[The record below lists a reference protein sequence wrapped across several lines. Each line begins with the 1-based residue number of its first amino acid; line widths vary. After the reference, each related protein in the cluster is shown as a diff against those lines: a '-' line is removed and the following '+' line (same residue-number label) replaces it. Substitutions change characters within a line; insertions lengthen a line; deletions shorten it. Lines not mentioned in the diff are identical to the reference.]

1 MREPVINMYM
11 VRNAHGRNLRNGR
24 FSSENQIYLVTT
36 VTDRRIPVFSCLK
49 NGRILVREMMRSDN
63 DGQTD
68 TLAFVVMPD
77 HIHWLFALCNT
88 KSLAA
93 VVGSVKRHSARQINR
108 QSGLCATS
116 VWQRGYHDHAL
127 RTDEDIIQVAR
138 YIVANPLRARL
149 ARRVGDYS
157 LWDAV
162 WL

>member
-1 MREPVINMYM
+1 MREPVINRCM
-11 VRNAHGRNLRNGR
+11 VHGRNLRNGR

-36 VTDRRIPVFSCLK
+36 VTHRRIPVFSCLK
-49 NGRILVREMMRSDN
+49 TGRIIVREMMRSDN
-63 DGQTD
+63 HGQTD
-68 TLAFVVMPD
+68 TLAYVVMPD
-77 HIHWLFALCNT
+77 HIHWLFALCDT

-108 QSGLCATS
+108 QSGLCETP

-127 RTDEDIIQVAR
+127 RSDEDLIHVAR

-149 ARRVGDYS
+149 ARHVGDYS
-157 LWDAV
+157 LWDAI